1 MIDFEN
7 PTYLKL
13 RPVQDSKLDRLV
25 APLLCPGEEIVQ
37 TFQSV
42 RDGVVFTTR
51 RVIAVN
57 VQGVTGMKKAFT
69 VLPYRRIQA
78 YAIESAGL
86 ADLDGELQL
95 WFSGLGP
102 SALSCW
108 PARTWPRCAR
118 PSSAGCDGPACPALN
133 RQTAPFS
140 AGTQRK
146 REPSF
151 YPSPAAWTRASSC
164 SNVYSRLNT
173 SSISFLESR
182 GGRPRASSR
191 RYLRSAAPA
200 VPDRPQSYRST

>member
-69 VLPYRRIQA
+69 VRGLPYRRIQA
-78 YAIESAGL
+78 YA
-86 ADLDGELQL
+86 
-95 WFSGLGP
+95 
-102 SALSCW
+102 
-108 PARTWPRCAR
+108 
-118 PSSAGCDGPACPALN
+118 
-133 RQTAPFS
+133 
-140 AGTQRK
+140 
-146 REPSF
+146 
-151 YPSPAAWTRASSC
+151 
-164 SNVYSRLNT
+164 
-173 SSISFLESR
+173 
-182 GGRPRASSR
+182 ASSR
-191 RYLRSAAPA
+191 PA
-200 VPDRPQSYRST
+200 WPTWTASCSCGSRAWGPSGF

>member
-78 YAIESAGL
+78 YAIE
-86 ADLDGELQL
+86 
-95 WFSGLGP
+95 FSL
-102 SALSCW
+102 LFNDK
-108 PARTWPRCAR
+108 TN
-118 PSSAGCDGPACPALN
+118 L
-133 RQTAPFS
+133 
-140 AGTQRK
+140 
-146 REPSF
+146 
-151 YPSPAAWTRASSC
+151 
-164 SNVYSRLNT
+164 
-173 SSISFLESR
+173 I
-182 GGRPRASSR
+182 
-191 RYLRSAAPA
+191 
-200 VPDRPQSYRST
+200 